1 MWPEAGVA
9 CRSLQPAS
17 CLGRRCCGPGLTPRE
32 PAAPITRPSR
42 TLNPSPFPRAAPPS
56 PSRTPAAGPC
66 SAGAAPS
73 HGDKRCRL
81 DRPQDRAQALAQP
94 APAQPVWLASRGAA
108 GPQLTPGSEKW
119 VTLQRRPSRA
129 VMRGPASDCPP
140 GAGLRQGGLFQ
151 LRPPLQSWE
160 VRSRQLGSGPPSSP
174 QCQPRTLLFAPPAR
188 PPPSPPALCAASTS
202 SAPADSSVHPGPAPQ
217 AGTSVRAPGGVPDGP
232 PHTPPHWAP
241 GLPPSVG
248 DALPAPCSPPVHAP
262 RVGSWGPILSHV
274 LCSQAHPASLPTPT
288 TLQGL
293 PSGPASP
300 ADR

>member
-1 MWPEAGVA
+1 MA

-94 APAQPVWLASRGAA
+94 APAQPVWLASRGAV

-174 QCQPRTLLFAPPAR
+174 QCQPRTLLFTPPAR

-202 SAPADSSVHPGPAPQ
+202 SAPTDSSVHPGPAPR

-232 PHTPPHWAP
+232 PHTHHPTGPRVSHPPWATPSLLLAPHLFTPRELAP
-241 GLPPSVG
+241 GAPSSATCSAHRLTLPAFRPRQPCRACPLALPP
-248 DALPAPCSPPVHAP
+248 L
-262 RVGSWGPILSHV
+262 L
-274 LCSQAHPASLPTPT
+274 T
-288 TLQGL
+288 
-293 PSGPASP
+293 
-300 ADR
+300 ADP